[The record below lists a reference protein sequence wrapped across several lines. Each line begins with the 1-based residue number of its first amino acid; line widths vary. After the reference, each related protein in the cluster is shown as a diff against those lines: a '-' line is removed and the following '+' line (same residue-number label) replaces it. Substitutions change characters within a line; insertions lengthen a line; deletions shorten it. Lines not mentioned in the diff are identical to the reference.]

1 MSEKM
6 NSCHCPSRRLPLPVN
21 PLADDQIFFW
31 VGRPSGFTGSKKK
44 KKKKGGGIS
53 PYVFSIC
60 HIFSILKGLNQRG
73 GARFNFPLIAQET
86 EKHYV
91 YATW

>member
-31 VGRPSGFTGSKKK
+31 VGRPSGFTASIKK
-44 KKKKGGGIS
+44 KKKKGGGNLNICVLHL
-53 PYVFSIC
+53 PYFLN
-60 HIFSILKGLNQRG
+60 FKGFKSTRRR
-73 GARFNFPLIAQET
+73 A
-86 EKHYV
+86 V
-91 YATW
+91 

>member
-31 VGRPSGFTGSKKK
+31 VGRPSGFTASIK
-44 KKKKGGGIS
+44 KKKKGGGEFKHMCS
-53 PYVFSIC
+53 PFA
-60 HIFSILKGLNQRG
+60 IFSQ
-73 GARFNFPLIAQET
+73 F
-86 EKHYV
+86 
-91 YATW
+91 